1 MLEMLKQLCNDF
13 EELENRSWERS
24 NKKRELGNI
33 TEAYKQEG
41 KFIAYRTA
49 KEKLEEIIAKL
60 EREEPEKEDEW
71 AEYDEP
77 NYPFEEVGYDP
88 YMGGFDLDL

>member
-1 MLEMLKQLCNDF
+1 MLEMLKQLCNDL
-13 EELENRSWERS
+13 EELENRSWVRS

-49 KEKLEEIIAKL
+49 RERLEEVIAKL
-60 EREEPEKEDEW
+60 ESEELEEEDEW

-77 NYPFEEVGYDP
+77 HYPFDEVGYDP
-88 YMGGFDLDL
+88 YTGGFDPDL